1 MTGHTISK
9 GKNSNLLYESFHS
22 PSRTLPSTRFPST
35 PMETSHL
42 GKLFGLSGQSTPER
56 VRLFFDQGYLFVD
69 MSPEGIN
76 HARFRELFTMLFAFW
91 FSRQSEQNFD
101 LLGGCLLEKPNQ
113 RAASPD
119 LVLYLGEDSPQH
131 QQGEPRRINL
141 DEWRLPELVGEVGD
155 TTFATDLDEKKQ
167 LYAALE
173 IPEYWVVDIRGKRVL
188 AFRLQDDGKYQQCE
202 SSVALKG
209 LPITANCDLVRY
221 NNYKYLEM

>member
-1 MTGHTISK
+1 MRH
-9 GKNSNLLYESFHS
+9 
-22 PSRTLPSTRFPST
+22 ST
-35 PMETSHL
+35 PPAALSHQL
-42 GKLFGLSGQSTPER
+42 DSPLPRWKPATWENYLAYRDNPTPER

-209 LPITANCDLVRY
+209 LPIILLEQTLEKLTHQTNGTAALWFAQQIANL
-221 NNYKYLEM
+221 